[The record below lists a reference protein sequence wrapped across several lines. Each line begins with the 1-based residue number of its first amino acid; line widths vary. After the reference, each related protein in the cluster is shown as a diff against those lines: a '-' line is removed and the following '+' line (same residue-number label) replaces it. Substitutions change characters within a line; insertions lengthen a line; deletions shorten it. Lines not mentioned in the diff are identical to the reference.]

1 MGLCMN
7 CSDRVKLHEC
17 SVSVSDVKI
26 LKSVIVQFS
35 RALFQN
41 QSLRQTHFF
50 TCSGARII

>member
-1 MGLCMN
+1 MN